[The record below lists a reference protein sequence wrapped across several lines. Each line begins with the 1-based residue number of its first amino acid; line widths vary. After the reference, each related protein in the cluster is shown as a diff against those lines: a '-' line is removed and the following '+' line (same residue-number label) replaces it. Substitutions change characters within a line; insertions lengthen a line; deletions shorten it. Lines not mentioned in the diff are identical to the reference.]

1 MTTETVIPRLQ
12 TLLGGVSGVV
22 RAFDQLPSKLN
33 AADLPAWV
41 VVPQAAE
48 FTTIAR
54 EVIQERRDYALLLY
68 VLPLGAGMF
77 GDGHNA
83 ARPFF
88 DRTRALFASNVRLGD
103 LDGITQADLVADS
116 GVAPLVYGGR
126 EHQYVGIEF
135 TLRVWEHYDETFGL

>member
-22 RAFDQLPSKLN
+22 RAFDQLPGKLN
-33 AADLPAWV
+33 AADLPAFI
-41 VVPQAAE
+41 VVPGAAE
-48 FTTIAR
+48 FTTIGRA
-54 EVIQERRDYALLLY
+54 VIQERREYALILY
-68 VLPLGAGMF
+68 VKPLGADSF
-77 GDGHNA
+77 GVAHND

-88 DRTRALFASNVRLGD
+88 ARVRALFAGKIRLNN

-116 GVAPLVYGGR
+116 GVAPLVYG
-126 EHQYVGIEF
+126 ESQYVGIEF

>member
-22 RAFDQLPSKLN
+22 RAFDQLPGKLN

-54 EVIQERRDYALLLY
+54 AVIQERRDYALILY
-68 VLPLGAGMF
+68 VKPLGADTF
-77 GDGHNA
+77 GAGHND

-126 EHQYVGIEF
+126 EPQYVGIEF

>member
-22 RAFDQLPSKLN
+22 RAFDQLPGKLN

-116 GVAPLVYGGR
+116 GVAPLVYG

-135 TLRVWEHYDETFGL
+135 TLRVVEHYDETFGL